1 MYLVCATGAMKDL
14 PPNTFLGGPEL
25 RAFAAHTARG
35 IMIFVLLLGKITFF
49 SINTFFH
56 AVASKIR

>member
-1 MYLVCATGAMKDL
+1 MKDL